1 MLCSEF
7 EGVHS
12 LVRLAVLVENYA
24 SSDKKI
30 THVNIQ
36 ALSPKFVAR
45 MTGKVRDLRENLHFA
60 HFTRCHHQSVG
71 QGQAL
76 RAIANGAALRFEY
89 S

>member
-1 MLCSEF
+1 MEF

-12 LVRLAVLVENYA
+12 LVQLAVLVENYA
-24 SSDKKI
+24 SSNNKMA
-30 THVNIQ
+30 HVNIQ

-45 MTGKVRDLRENLHFA
+45 LTGTVRGLKKNLRFA

-76 RAIANGAALRFEY
+76 CAMAIGAALRFEY

>member
-1 MLCSEF
+1 LEF

-24 SSDKKI
+24 SSNNK
-30 THVNIQ
+30 TSHVNIQ
-36 ALSPKFVAR
+36 ALSPEFGAR
-45 MTGKVRDLRENLHFA
+45 LTGKIRGLGKNLRFA
-60 HFTRCHHQSVG
+60 NFTRCHHQSVG

-76 RAIANGAALRFEY
+76 RAKANGAALRFEY